1 MVDTI
6 KHRDTYNQVGSVG
19 GSLGGS
25 MAASAVLGNAFGFAG
40 SLVGAVGGAILGSRA
55 GVSATNT
62 TCDVVDS
69 VQAGNLCGEC
79 QAAAQIRPVGYKN
92 WGGGRL
98 GGDGEAVSPA
108 AHPAVA
114 DVSLG
119 GRLSEAASTAGSHV
133 GSAASAA
140 GSHISG
146 AASWVK
152 QSIVGG
158 GEHAKDSTASG
169 NVSAAASS
177 TFIPFSGNGHALGGA
192 APSTQ
197 TQMEEDEA
205 LARRL
210 QEEFSMEDQSRSS
223 VL

>member
-1 MVDTI
+1 MSQYRVCKRCHKSMVDTI

-25 MAASAVLGNAFGFAG
+25 MAGSAVLGNAFGFAG

-55 GVSATNT
+55 GASATNT

-69 VQAGNLCGEC
+69 VQAGNLCEEC
-79 QAAAQIRPVGYKN
+79 KAAAQIRPVGYKN

-98 GGDGEAVSPA
+98 GGHGEAASPA
-108 AHPAVA
+108 A
-114 DVSLG
+114 
-119 GRLSEAASTAGSHV
+119 SHV

-169 NVSAAASS
+169 NVSS
-177 TFIPFSGNGHALGGA
+177 T
-192 APSTQ
+192 
-197 TQMEEDEA
+197 
-205 LARRL
+205 
-210 QEEFSMEDQSRSS
+210 
-223 VL
+223 